1 MVSAAETLGR
11 PSRERV
17 ASEEQKREARQRA
30 GRLRTVRAGFA
41 HHQSG
46 RLRRAEALYRKA
58 LQKDP
63 DDANALH
70 LLGVVAYQCGEVG
83 TALWLIERALPALPE
98 LPDVHLN
105 YGNALRETG
114 RLAEAVASYRRAIAL
129 NPDYGM
135 AHNNLAGALNQQG
148 EFAAGLASS
157 ERATALIPEF
167 FGAYV
172 NRADALMGLERFA
185 EAEAPLRRGLDL
197 APDRAQTHRD
207 LGWVLAKLGRCDE
220 AVACLEQANM
230 LDPDDPT
237 THFAL
242 GTTLYIRKDL
252 SGSESGLRRAVAL
265 APGYTAAWHELGTVL
280 RSSGRFEE
288 ALFCFRRTVDLD
300 PDWPE
305 AYRSLAVTGQ
315 QADGAQL
322 RRLEA
327 VLKNRGRPVSDR
339 ISAGFAL
346 GMLLDNAE
354 RCDEAFPCFAEV
366 NALHRQQRAEAGE
379 RFDIEALRREVDDLI
394 ELATPDFFSAAAP
407 WGNPSQAPV
416 FIVGMPRSG
425 TSLVEQIAA
434 SHSRVFGAGEL
445 HALGEIWQTLSAHNR
460 GVPVG
465 NWDATLARRLA
476 DRHLTSLQALG
487 NGAVRVID
495 KMPDNIFFLWII
507 AALFPSTRI
516 ILCRRDLRDVCL
528 SCYFH
533 RFTEGHLYAYD
544 LADCGA
550 RALEIDRLATDW
562 LQLLP
567 LEILT
572 IDYEKLVSDP
582 ERESRRLVDFLGL
595 EWEPAC
601 LDFHLT
607 ERPVLTASAWQV
619 RQPLYRRSVGRWRC
633 YERHLSPLLHVF
645 RSSRSRS
652 EVTGSGAAH

>member
-1 MVSAAETLGR
+1 MA
-11 PSRERV
+11 RV
-17 ASEEQKREARQRA
+17 APEEQKREARRRA

-41 HHQSG
+41 HHQAG
-46 RLRRAEALYRKA
+46 RLQRAEALYRKA

-83 TALWLIERALPALPE
+83 TALQLIERALPVLPE
-98 LPDVHLN
+98 VPDVHLN

-114 RLAEAVASYRRAIAL
+114 KLADAVASYRRAIAL

-135 AHNNLAGALNQQG
+135 AHNNLAGVLNQQG

-172 NRADALMGLERFA
+172 NRVDALMGLEWFA
-185 EAEAPLRRGLDL
+185 EAEGPLRRALDL

-207 LGWVLAKLGRCDE
+207 LGWVFAKLGRYEE
-220 AVACLEQANM
+220 AVTCLDQAIV

-237 THFAL
+237 IHFAL
-242 GTTLYIRKDL
+242 GTTLYLRKDL
-252 SGSESGLRRAVAL
+252 PGSEAGLRRAVAL
-265 APGYTAAWHELGTVL
+265 APDYTAAWHELGTLL
-280 RSSGRFEE
+280 RSFGRFDE
-288 ALFCFRRTVDLD
+288 ALMCFRRTVDLD

-315 QADGAQL
+315 QADEAEL
-322 RRLEA
+322 RRLAA
-327 VLKNRGRPVSDR
+327 VLKDRERSVSDR

-346 GMLLDNAE
+346 GTLLDNAE
-354 RCDEAFPCFAEV
+354 RCDEAFPCFAEA
-366 NALHRQQRAEAGE
+366 NALYRQQRAEVGE
-379 RFDIEALRREVDDLI
+379 RFDVGALRHQVDDLI
-394 ELATPDFFSAAAP
+394 ELATPDFFSAVAS

-445 HALGEIWQTLSAHNR
+445 DALRDIWDTLSASNR
-460 GVPVG
+460 GRPVEK
-465 NWDATLARRLA
+465 WDAAFARRLA
-476 DRHLTSLQALG
+476 DRHVGSLQTLG

-495 KMPDNIFFLWII
+495 KMPDNIFFLWLI
-507 AALFPSTRI
+507 AALFPSARI

-528 SCYFH
+528 SCYFQH
-533 RFTEGHLYAYD
+533 FTEGHLYAYD

-550 RALEIDRLATDW
+550 RALEIDRLATHW
-562 LQLLP
+562 LRVLP
-567 LEILT
+567 LDILA
-572 IDYEKLVSDP
+572 IDYEKLVSDL
-582 ERESRRLVDFLGL
+582 EGESRHLIEFLGL
-595 EWEPAC
+595 DWHRAC
-601 LDFHLT
+601 LDFHRT
-607 ERPVLTASAWQV
+607 ARPVFTASAWQV
-619 RQPLYRRSVGRWRC
+619 RQPLYRASVGRWRQ
-633 YERHLSPLLHVF
+633 YETHLSPLLGILEQTPG
-645 RSSRSRS
+645 RCQQSTRQRRCSK
-652 EVTGSGAAH
+652 

>member
-1 MVSAAETLGR
+1 M
-11 PSRERV
+11 
-17 ASEEQKREARQRA
+17 
-30 GRLRTVRAGFA
+30 RAGFA

-70 LLGVVAYQCGEVG
+70 LLGVVAYQCGEVWM
-83 TALWLIERALPALPE
+83 ALRLIERALPALPK

-114 RLAEAVASYRRAIAL
+114 KLAEAVASYRRAIAL

-172 NRADALMGLERFA
+172 NFADALMGLERFA
-185 EAEAPLRRGLDL
+185 EAEALLRRALDL

-207 LGWVLAKLGRCDE
+207 LGWVLAKFGRCDE
-220 AVACLEQANM
+220 AVACLEQAIV

-237 THFAL
+237 THFVL
-242 GTTLYIRKDL
+242 GTTHYLRKDL
-252 SGSESGLRRAVAL
+252 SGSESGLRRAVVL

-315 QADGAQL
+315 QAADEAQL

-327 VLKNRGRPVSDR
+327 VLKNRGRSVSDR
-339 ISAGFAL
+339 TSAGFAL

-354 RCDEAFPCFAEV
+354 RCDEAFPCFAEA

-379 RFDIEALRREVDDLI
+379 RFDIDALRRQVDDLT
-394 ELATPDFFSAAAP
+394 ELATPDFFLSAAS

-416 FIVGMPRSG
+416 FILGMPRSG

-445 HALGEIWQTLSAHNR
+445 AALGEIWETLSAHNR
-460 GVPVG
+460 GRPVEK
-465 NWDATLARRLA
+465 WDAAFARRLA
-476 DRHLTSLQALG
+476 DRHMRSLHALG
-487 NGAVRVID
+487 NGAVRIID
-495 KMPDNIFFLWII
+495 KMPDNIFFLWLI
-507 AALFPSTRI
+507 AALFPKARI

-528 SCYFH
+528 SCFFH
-533 RFTEGHLYAYD
+533 HFTEQHLYAYD
-544 LADCGA
+544 LVDCGA
-550 RALEIDRLATDW
+550 RALEVERLATYW
-562 LQLLP
+562 LQVLP
-567 LEILT
+567 LDILA

-582 ERESRRLVDFLGL
+582 EAESRRLIEFLGL

-601 LDFHLT
+601 LDFYLT
-607 ERPVLTASAWQV
+607 ERTILTASAWQV
-619 RQPLYRRSVGRWRC
+619 RQPLYTHSVGRWRH
-633 YERHLSPLLHVF
+633 YERYLKALCEILQI
-645 RSSRSRS
+645 
-652 EVTGSGAAH
+652 

>member
-1 MVSAAETLGR
+1 
-11 PSRERV
+11 
-17 ASEEQKREARQRA
+17 
-30 GRLRTVRAGFA
+30 LRTVRAGFA

-58 LQKDP
+58 LRKDP

-83 TALWLIERALPALPE
+83 TALRLIERALPALSE
-98 LPDVHLN
+98 LPDIHLN

-114 RLAEAVASYRRAIAL
+114 KLAEAVASYRLAIAL

-148 EFAAGLASS
+148 EFAAGLSS
-157 ERATALIPEF
+157 SKRATALIPDF

-185 EAEAPLRRGLDL
+185 EAEALLRRALDL
-197 APDRAQTHRD
+197 APDRAQTLRD

-220 AVACLEQANM
+220 AAVCLEQAVA

-242 GTTLYIRKDL
+242 GTTHYLRRAL
-252 SGSESGLRRAVAL
+252 PGSEAELRRAVAL

-315 QADGAQL
+315 QATDEAPL

-327 VLKNRGRPVSDR
+327 VLKTRERSVSDR

-354 RCDEAFPCFAEV
+354 RCDEAFACFAEA

-379 RFDIEALRREVDDLI
+379 RFDIEALRRQVDELI
-394 ELATPDFFSAAAP
+394 ELATQDFFSVSAS

-445 HALGEIWQTLSAHNR
+445 HALGQIWDTLSAHNR
-460 GVPVG
+460 GVPMG
-465 NWDATLARRLA
+465 KWDAAFARRLT

-487 NGAVRVID
+487 NGAVRIID
-495 KMPDNIFFLWII
+495 KMPDNVFFLWII
-507 AALFPSTRI
+507 AALFPSARI
-516 ILCRRDLRDVCL
+516 ILCRRDLRDLCL

-533 RFTEGHLYAYD
+533 HFTEGHLYTYD

-550 RALEIDRLATDW
+550 RALEIDRLATHW
-562 LQLLP
+562 SRVLP
-567 LEILT
+567 LEILA
-572 IDYEKLVSDP
+572 IDYEKLVTDLKG
-582 ERESRRLVDFLGL
+582 ESRRLIEFLGL

-601 LDFHLT
+601 LDFHRT

-619 RQPLYRRSVGRWRC
+619 RQPLYPRSVGRWRH
-633 YERHLSPLLHVF
+633 YERHLAPLLEVALPQAG
-645 RSSRSRS
+645 SSR
-652 EVTGSGAAH
+652 

>member
-1 MVSAAETLGR
+1 MA
-11 PSRERV
+11 RV
-17 ASEEQKREARQRA
+17 APEEQKREARRRA

-41 HHQSG
+41 HHQAG

-83 TALWLIERALPALPE
+83 TALQLIERALPVLPE
-98 LPDVHLN
+98 VPDVHLN

-114 RLAEAVASYRRAIAL
+114 KLAEAVASYRRAIAL

-148 EFAAGLASS
+148 EFALGLASS

-167 FGAYV
+167 FGAFV
-172 NRADALMGLERFA
+172 NRADALMGLEWFA
-185 EAEAPLRRGLDL
+185 EAEGPLLRALDL

-207 LGWVLAKLGRCDE
+207 LGWVLAKLGRYQE
-220 AVACLEQANM
+220 AVTCLDQAIV

-237 THFAL
+237 IHFAL
-242 GTTLYIRKDL
+242 GTTLYLRKDL
-252 SGSESGLRRAVAL
+252 PGSEAGLRRAVAL
-265 APGYTAAWHELGTVL
+265 APDYTAAWHELGTLL
-280 RSSGRFEE
+280 RSFGRFDE
-288 ALFCFRRTVDLD
+288 ALMCFRRTVDLD

-315 QADGAQL
+315 QADEAQL
-322 RRLEA
+322 RRLAA
-327 VLKNRGRPVSDR
+327 VLKNRERSVSDR

-346 GMLLDNAE
+346 GTLLDNAE
-354 RCDEAFPCFAEV
+354 RCGEAFPCFAEA

-379 RFDIEALRREVDDLI
+379 RFDIEALRRQVDDLI

-425 TSLVEQIAA
+425 TTLVEQIAA

-445 HALGEIWQTLSAHNR
+445 HELGRIWEALSAHNR
-460 GVPVG
+460 DRPVEK
-465 NWDATLARRLA
+465 WDAAFARRVA
-476 DRHLTSLQALG
+476 DRHVESLQALG
-487 NGAVRVID
+487 NGAVRIID
-495 KMPDNIFFLWII
+495 KMPDNIFFLWLV
-507 AALFPSTRI
+507 AALFPSARI

-544 LADCGA
+544 LADCRI
-550 RALEIDRLATDW
+550 RALQLERLEAHW
-562 LQLLP
+562 LGVLP
-567 LEILT
+567 LQILV
-572 IDYEKLVSDP
+572 IDYEKLVEDL
-582 ERESRRLVDFLGL
+582 EGESRRLMKFLGL

-619 RQPLYRRSVGRWRC
+619 RQPLYTRSVGRWRN
-633 YERHLSPLLHVF
+633 YRRVL
-645 RSSRSRS
+645 RI
-652 EVTGSGAAH
+652 

>member
-1 MVSAAETLGR
+1 MVSAAATLGR
-11 PSRERV
+11 PSHRQA
-17 ASEEQKREARQRA
+17 ASEEQKRAARLRA

-41 HHQSG
+41 HHQAG
-46 RLRRAEALYRKA
+46 RLRRAAALYRKA
-58 LQKDP
+58 LRKNP

-70 LLGVVAYQCGEVG
+70 LLGVIAYQFGEVG
-83 TALWLIERALPALPE
+83 TALRLIERALPELPE
-98 LPDVHLN
+98 VPDVHLN
-105 YGNALRETG
+105 YGNALREVG
-114 RLAEAVASYRRAIAL
+114 RLAEAGTSYRRALAL

-135 AHNNLAGALNQQG
+135 AHNNLAAALNQQQ
-148 EFAAGLASS
+148 ELAAGLASS
-157 ERATALIPEF
+157 ERAIALIPEF
-167 FGAYV
+167 LGAHV
-172 NRADALMGLERFA
+172 NQADALMGLERFA
-185 EAEAPLRRGLDL
+185 EAEAPLRRALDL

-207 LGWVLAKLGRCDE
+207 LGWVLAKIGCYEE
-220 AVACLEQANM
+220 AVACLEQAIA
-230 LDPDDPT
+230 LDSNDPA

-242 GTTLYIRKDL
+242 GTALYMKKDL
-252 SGSESGLRRAVAL
+252 PGSEAGLRRAVAL
-265 APGYTAAWHELGTVL
+265 APNYTAAWHELGTVL

-315 QADGAQL
+315 QADDAQL

-354 RCDEAFPCFAEV
+354 RCDEAFPCFAEA
-366 NALHRQQRAEAGE
+366 NALHRQQRSEAGE
-379 RFDIEALRREVDDLI
+379 RFDIEALRRQVDDLI
-394 ELATPDFFSAAAP
+394 ELATPDFFSATAP
-407 WGNPSQAPV
+407 WGNPLQAPV
-416 FIVGMPRSG
+416 LIVGMPRSG

-434 SHSRVFGAGEL
+434 SHSRVLGAGEL
-445 HALGEIWQTLSAHNR
+445 HASEKIWETLAAHNQGR
-460 GVPVG
+460 PVEK
-465 NWDATLARRLA
+465 WDAAFARRLA

-495 KMPDNIFFLWII
+495 KMPDNIFFLWLI
-507 AALFPSTRI
+507 AALFPSARI

-533 RFTEGHLYAYD
+533 HFTEGHLYTYD

-550 RALEIDRLATDW
+550 RALEIDRLATHW
-562 LQLLP
+562 LRVLP
-567 LEILT
+567 LEILA

-582 ERESRRLVDFLGL
+582 EAETRRLIEFLGL
-595 EWEPAC
+595 EWDPAC
-601 LDFHLT
+601 LDFHRT

-619 RQPLYRRSVGRWRC
+619 RQPLYTRSVERWRR
-633 YERHLSPLLHVF
+633 YARHLRPLLNVL
-645 RSSRSRS
+645 SAN
-652 EVTGSGAAH
+652 AA

>member
-1 MVSAAETLGR
+1 MA
-11 PSRERV
+11 RV
-17 ASEEQKREARQRA
+17 APEEQKREARRRA

-41 HHQSG
+41 HHQAG
-46 RLRRAEALYRKA
+46 RLQRAEALYRKA

-70 LLGVVAYQCGEVG
+70 LLGVVAYECGEVG
-83 TALWLIERALPALPE
+83 TALQLIERALPVLPE
-98 LPDVHLN
+98 VPDVHLN

-114 RLAEAVASYRRAIAL
+114 KLAEAVASYRRAIAL
-129 NPDYGM
+129 HPDYGM

-172 NRADALMGLERFA
+172 NRADALMGLEWFA
-185 EAEAPLRRGLDL
+185 EAEGPLRRALDL
-197 APDRAQTHRD
+197 APYRAQTHRD
-207 LGWVLAKLGRCDE
+207 LGWALAKLGRYEE
-220 AVACLEQANM
+220 AVTCLDQAIV

-237 THFAL
+237 IHFAL
-242 GTTLYIRKDL
+242 GTTLYMRKDL
-252 SGSESGLRRAVAL
+252 PGSEAGLRRAVAL
-265 APGYTAAWHELGTVL
+265 APDYTAAWHELGTLL
-280 RSSGRFEE
+280 RSFGRFDE
-288 ALFCFRRTVDLD
+288 ALMCFRRTVDLH

-315 QADGAQL
+315 QADDAQL
-322 RRLEA
+322 RRLAA
-327 VLKNRGRPVSDR
+327 VLKDRERSVSDR

-346 GMLLDNAE
+346 GTLLDNAE
-354 RCDEAFPCFAEV
+354 RCDEAFPCFAEA

-379 RFDIEALRREVDDLI
+379 RFDIEALRRQVDDLI
-394 ELATPDFFSAAAP
+394 ELATPDFFSAVAS

-425 TSLVEQIAA
+425 TSLVEQIVA

-445 HALGEIWQTLSAHNR
+445 DALREIWDTLSAHNR
-460 GVPVG
+460 GRPVEK
-465 NWDATLARRLA
+465 WDAAFARRLA
-476 DRHLTSLQALG
+476 DRHVGSLQTLG

-495 KMPDNIFFLWII
+495 KMPDNISLLWLI
-507 AALFPSTRI
+507 AALFPSARI

-528 SCYFH
+528 SCYFQH
-533 RFTEGHLYAYD
+533 FTEGHLYAYD

-550 RALEIDRLATDW
+550 RALEIDRLATHW
-562 LQLLP
+562 LRVLP
-567 LEILT
+567 LDILE
-572 IDYEKLVSDP
+572 IDYEKLVLDP
-582 ERESRRLVDFLGL
+582 ESESRRLIAFLGL

-601 LDFHLT
+601 RDFHRT

-619 RQPLYRRSVGRWRC
+619 RQPLYTRSVGRWRC
-633 YERHLSPLLHVF
+633 YERHLRPL
-645 RSSRSRS
+645 S
-652 EVTGSGAAH
+652 EVVARRRKGLSA